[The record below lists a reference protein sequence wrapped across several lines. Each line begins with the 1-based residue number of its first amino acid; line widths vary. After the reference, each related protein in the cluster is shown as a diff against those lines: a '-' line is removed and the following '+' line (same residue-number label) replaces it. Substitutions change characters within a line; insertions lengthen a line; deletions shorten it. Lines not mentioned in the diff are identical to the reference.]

1 MAIKQTLQ
9 FESKVEEKV
18 FSVSEF
24 LDFLNEILKP
34 QKAIIQGEIGNK
46 ISKRLGYS
54 IFNLLDKKDNSV
66 LKCFIWEGKIKNLG
80 VELEEGMEV
89 KVSGYP
95 KIYKS
100 PYGSGFE
107 FEVEQIYL
115 IGEGVLKKAFENL
128 KNKLEKEGLFLLE
141 RKKPIPR
148 FCERIGLITS
158 KYGKGAKPDFEKH
171 LVPFGFKVYFY
182 DVRVE
187 GMSAISQ
194 IVEAIQWFN
203 KNMLDLDVL
212 ILIRGGGDWESLQAF
227 NSEEVVRAI
236 ASSRIPVI
244 CGVGHESDITLADL
258 AADLRASTPTDAAK
272 ILSENWKL
280 AATEIYK
287 FEKNLN
293 FIIKRDFQ
301 NIKQR
306 INSIENNLKI
316 GVQKEISLRQKR
328 LEDQRRNLNLSFKN
342 YFKGFEILEKEF
354 QQNIHQIVNLI
365 KNQKIKIQEIS
376 ERLLKNKNQWQEKIK
391 RNLKQ
396 EEEKLIINSP
406 LLKLKQGYTITLNE
420 EGKIIKNAEKLKIEQ
435 LIKTKFCK
443 GQILS
448 KIKKIEK

>member
-46 ISKRLGYS
+46 ISKRSGYS

-158 KYGKGAKPDFEKH
+158 KYGKGAKP
-171 LVPFGFKVYFY
+171 G
-182 DVRVE
+182 
-187 GMSAISQ
+187 
-194 IVEAIQWFN
+194 
-203 KNMLDLDVL
+203 
-212 ILIRGGGDWESLQAF
+212 
-227 NSEEVVRAI
+227 
-236 ASSRIPVI
+236 
-244 CGVGHESDITLADL
+244 
-258 AADLRASTPTDAAK
+258 
-272 ILSENWKL
+272 
-280 AATEIYK
+280 
-287 FEKNLN
+287 
-293 FIIKRDFQ
+293 
-301 NIKQR
+301 
-306 INSIENNLKI
+306 
-316 GVQKEISLRQKR
+316 
-328 LEDQRRNLNLSFKN
+328 RRNVC
-342 YFKGFEILEKEF
+342 YF
-354 QQNIHQIVNLI
+354 
-365 KNQKIKIQEIS
+365 S
-376 ERLLKNKNQWQEKIK
+376 
-391 RNLKQ
+391 
-396 EEEKLIINSP
+396 NS
-406 LLKLKQGYTITLNE
+406 
-420 EGKIIKNAEKLKIEQ
+420 
-435 LIKTKFCK
+435 
-443 GQILS
+443 
-448 KIKKIEK
+448 